1 MTDARVKR
9 NISSVRALERLLCE
23 IIATPVKYSFN
34 QELKASL
41 SSQGALAKYD
51 CQDLGIFAS
60 SINTL
65 KRIANDD
72 LKLKFFGLDKL
83 RKDALQAL
91 ELYILESAAPKE
103 KRRNYEDKFRESE
116 RKLSI
121 ALQDLW
127 LTTAALDKSLRQG
140 RYYAEQSLDP
150 DIVKL
155 CHKEQQELRDML
167 GLRTGNGD

>member
-1 MTDARVKR
+1 MIDARVKR

-23 IIATPVKYSFN
+23 IIATPSKYSIN

-51 CQDLGIFAS
+51 CQDLGIFSS

-72 LKLKFFGLDKL
+72 LKLKFEGLDKL

-91 ELYILESAAPKE
+91 ELYIIESAVPKE
-103 KRRNYEDKFRESE
+103 KRRTYEEKFRESE

-127 LTTAALDKSLRQG
+127 LTTAAFDKSLRQG
-140 RYYAEQSLDP
+140 RSYAERSLDP
-150 DIVKL
+150 NIVRL

-167 GLRTGNGD
+167 SLRTGDGD